1 MRGIKAF
8 LPFMLWMISSG
19 VSAQKVWTLQ
29 ECVDHALKNNIQVKQ
44 AELNTE
50 LADVSK
56 DQSLATMLPSLNGG
70 ASHSYFFGR
79 SVDPTTYQFTTNEI
93 RSSNFSLTSSLAIFE
108 GFQLQNSLKQSKL
121 NYMSSKFDLQKIRN
135 DISLNV
141 VTFYLQVLFNKDLVA
156 QAKVQS
162 DAGKV
167 QRDRMIEMEKAG
179 AVSRGNLLDMEAQFA
194 TDELGLVNAQSQYD
208 AAVLSLAQLLEL
220 ESVSGFSVDTLSFP
234 VPFVDYSALNV
245 SSIYETALTTQPDV
259 KSSEYKVESASKG
272 LSIARG
278 ASYPRLTLSGS
289 MSSAYSSSGQRP
301 VFPWDTIAYES
312 GFTQSERVYSYGLIP
327 VYEKTS
333 FRDQLDE
340 NLSKSI
346 GINLVIPLFNGLQ
359 TRSGI
364 RRAKIYL
371 QQAQLNNESVRKSI
385 FKSVQQAVN
394 DVASANNRFSAAQKS
409 AAALSES
416 YNFNQQR
423 FDLGM
428 LNTYDFLV
436 SKNNYTKAQA
446 EMLQAKYD
454 LIFKLKILDF
464 YMGKPLTF

>member
-1 MRGIKAF
+1 MRGIKVF
-8 LPFMLWMISSG
+8 LPFLFVVFSSA
-19 VSAQKVWTLQ
+19 VNAQKVWTLQ

-44 AELNTE
+44 AELNTD
-50 LADVSK
+50 LADVTK
-56 DQSLATMLPSLNGG
+56 DQSLFNMFPSLNSG
-70 ASHSYFFGR
+70 ASHSYYFGR

-121 NYMSSKFDLQKIRN
+121 NYLSAKFDLEKIRN

-141 VTFYLQVLFNKDLVA
+141 VTFYLQVLYNRDLLN
-156 QAKVQS
+156 QAKEQVEAS
-162 DAGKV
+162 KV
-167 QRDRMIEMEKAG
+167 QRDRLKEMENVG
-179 AVSRGNLLDMEAQFA
+179 AASRGSFLDMEAQFA
-194 TDELGLVNAQSQYD
+194 TDELRLVNAQSQYD

-220 ESVSGFSVDTLSFP
+220 TTVTGFSVDTLSFP
-234 VPFVDYSALNV
+234 APLVDYSSLNV
-245 SSIYETALTTQPDV
+245 SFIYETALKTQPDIR
-259 KSSEYKVESASKG
+259 SSEYKVESASKG

-289 MSSAYSSSGQRP
+289 ISSAYSSSRER
-301 VFPWDTIAYES
+301 VTSLAYDTTLF
-312 GFTQSERVYSYGLIP
+312 GFTQSLEPVYTLDYIP
-327 VYEKTS
+327 AYEKTPFS
-333 FRDQLDE
+333 DQLDE
-340 NLSKSI
+340 NLSKSV
-346 GINLVIPLFNGLQ
+346 GLNLVIPLFNGLQ

-371 QQAQLNNESVRKSI
+371 RQAQLNDESTRKSL

-394 DVASANNRFSAAQKS
+394 DVASANNRFSAARKS
-409 AAALSES
+409 ADALSES
-416 YNFNQQR
+416 FDFNKQK

-428 LNTYDFLV
+428 LNSFDFLV
-436 SKNNYTKAQA
+436 SKNNFTKSQSDL
-446 EMLQAKYD
+446 LQAKYD

>member
-8 LPFMLWMISSG
+8 FPFFLWMISPG

-56 DQSLATMLPSLNGG
+56 DQSFATMLPSLNGG
-70 ASHSYFFGR
+70 ANYNIYEGR

-93 RSSNFSLTSSLAIFE
+93 RSSNFSLTSSLSIFE

-121 NYMSSKFDLQKIRN
+121 NYLSSKFDLQKIRN

-141 VTFYLQVLFNKDLVA
+141 VTFYLQVLFNKDLVT

-162 DAGKV
+162 DAGKI

-179 AVSRGNLLDMEAQFA
+179 AVSRGNLLDMEAQYA
-194 TDELGLVNAQSQYD
+194 TDELGLVNAQTQYD

-220 ESVSGFSVDTLSFP
+220 ETVSGFSVDTLSFP
-234 VPFVDYSALNV
+234 APTVDYASLNV

-259 KSSEYKVESASKG
+259 KSSEYKVESAMKG

-278 ASYPRLTLSGS
+278 ASYPRLSLSGS
-289 MSSAYSSSGQRP
+289 ISSAYSSSREGISNLAI
-301 VFPWDTIAYES
+301 DTTLL
-312 GFTQSERVYSYGLIP
+312 GFTQSLEPVYTLGYIP
-327 VYEKTS
+327 TYEKTP
-333 FRDQLDE
+333 FKDQLDE
-340 NLSKSI
+340 NLSKSV

-371 QQAQLNNESVRKSI
+371 QQAQLNNESVRKSL

-409 AAALSES
+409 ADAMSES
-416 YNFNQQR
+416 YNFNQQK

-436 SKNNYTKAQA
+436 SKNNYTKARA

>member
-1 MRGIKAF
+1 MRGIKAC
-8 LPFMLWMISSG
+8 LPFLLMVFSFG
-19 VSAQKVWTLQ
+19 ASAQKVWTLQ
-29 ECVDHALKNNIQVKQ
+29 ECVDHALKNNIQIKQ
-44 AELNTE
+44 SALNLD

-56 DQSLATMLPSLNGG
+56 DQSLATMLPSLNAG
-70 ASHSYFFGR
+70 ASHNYYFGR

-93 RSSNFSLTSSLAIFE
+93 RSNNFSLTSSLSIFE

-121 NYMSSKFDLQKIRN
+121 NYLSAKFDLEKIRN

-141 VTFYLQVLFNKDLVA
+141 VTFYLQVLYNHDLVN
-156 QAKVQS
+156 QAKEQE
-162 DAGKV
+162 DASKV
-167 QRDRMIEMEKAG
+167 QRDRTKEMENVG
-179 AVSRGNLLDMEAQFA
+179 AASRGNFLDMEAQFA
-194 TDELGLVNAQSQYD
+194 SDELRLVNAQSQYD

-220 ESVSGFSVDTLSFP
+220 ESVTGFSVDTLSFP
-234 VPFVDYSALNV
+234 APFVDYSALNV
-245 SSIYETALTTQPDV
+245 SSIYEAALKTQPDV
-259 KSSEYKVESASKG
+259 KSSEFKVESAEKG

-278 ASYPRLTLSGS
+278 ASSPRLTLSGS
-289 MSSAYSSSGQRP
+289 ISSAYSSSGQRAIP
-301 VFPWDTIAYES
+301 SALDTVLI
-312 GFTQSERVYSYGLIP
+312 GFTSSLQPVYTLGSHYS
-327 VYEKTS
+327 YEKTS
-333 FRDQLDE
+333 FKDQIDE

-346 GINLVIPLFNGLQ
+346 GFNLVIPLFNGWQ

-371 QQAQLNNESVRKSI
+371 QQAQLGNESVRKSL

-394 DVASANNRFSAAQKS
+394 DVASANNRFSAAQRS
-409 AAALSES
+409 VDALNES
-416 YNFNQQR
+416 YDFNRQK

-428 LNTYDFLV
+428 LNTYDFLI
-436 SKNNYTKAQA
+436 SKNNFTKAQA